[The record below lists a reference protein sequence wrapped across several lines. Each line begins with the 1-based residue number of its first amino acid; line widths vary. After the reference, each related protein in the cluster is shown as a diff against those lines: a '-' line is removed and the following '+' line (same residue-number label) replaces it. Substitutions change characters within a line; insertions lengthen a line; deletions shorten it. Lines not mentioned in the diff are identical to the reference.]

1 MEPNITGSV
10 GGPHL
15 HFVDDF
21 LNATILRLIPHTV
34 SPNAITVLRFILVP
48 VVVTLLLIESYA
60 WGAAVFAIAA
70 LTDALD
76 GAMAR
81 TRGQITKW
89 GIIAD
94 PLADKL
100 LIGTTALILVT
111 RYVGLGVA
119 LVVIGIEV
127 ALVGRAIY
135 RYVYG
140 KSAGANA
147 MGKTKMV
154 LQCVA
159 LLALFV
165 YVLSG
170 AALFLTLAEWGLYLA
185 IFFALVSLFLAPSA

>member
-1 MEPNITGSV
+1 MEPPISSRAV
-10 GGPHL
+10 GPHL
-15 HFVDDF
+15 KFVDDF
-21 LNATILRLIPHTV
+21 LSYTILRFIPHTV
-34 SPNAITVLRFILVP
+34 SPNAITVVRFILVP
-48 VVVTLLLIESYA
+48 VVMVLLLLESYA

-81 TRGQITKW
+81 TRGQITVW

-100 LIGTTALILVT
+100 LIGVTALILVT

-119 LVVIGIEV
+119 GILIGIELLLV
-127 ALVGRAIY
+127 ARATY
-135 RYVYG
+135 RYAQG
-140 KSAGANA
+140 RNAGANA

-154 LQCVA
+154 LQSAA
-159 LLALFV
+159 LFALFV

-170 AALFLTLAEWGLYLA
+170 SAFFLTLATGGLYLA
-185 IFFALVSLFLAPSA
+185 IFFALVSLFVAPSA